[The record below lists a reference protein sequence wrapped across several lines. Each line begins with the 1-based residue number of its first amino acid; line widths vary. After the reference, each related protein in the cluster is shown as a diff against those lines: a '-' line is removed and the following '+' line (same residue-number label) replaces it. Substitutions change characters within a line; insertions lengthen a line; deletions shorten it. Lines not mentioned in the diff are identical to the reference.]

1 MNEPKNFF
9 KSRPWKVTLVTLAI
23 TIPIFVLSTFNDLFL
38 ILVLSFAATFV
49 LRPVVD
55 YLENLGIKRTLAIIG
70 LYIVLGSVL
79 VVGGILMYPIL
90 VSQVLNIA
98 DSFSGEKLSAML
110 NKLSV
115 QVSQQIP
122 FLKTDVV
129 LKELNSFVLNIGTY
143 AGQTLANVAGML
155 TTLLLVPFI
164 TFFFLNDY
172 YTMQKSFIQNVPNKY
187 FEMALNV
194 IHKLE
199 EQLTKYI
206 QGTVTE
212 SLVVALLYA
221 ISYAIMGI
229 NYATVLG
236 LIGGIMNI
244 IPFAGP
250 FIGAVPVLL
259 VSIIQTG
266 DLQMLPWII
275 LSTVIVQQL
284 DQMFVQPAVFSRIMD
299 IHPLTMFL
307 VILAGNEILGVMG
320 MILAVPIY
328 TVISVTAKETNWGLK
343 NYKITW

>member
-49 LRPVVD
+49 LRPLVD
-55 YLENLGIKRTLAIIG
+55 YFENLGMKRTLAIIG
-70 LYIVLGSVL
+70 LYLVFGSVL
-79 VVGGILMYPIL
+79 VVGGMLIYPIL

-110 NKLSV
+110 NKLSL

-122 FLKTDVV
+122 FLQSETV
-129 LKELNSFVLNIGTY
+129 LQELNGIVLNMGTY
-143 AGQTLANVAGML
+143 AGKALSTLAGTL

-172 YTMQKSFIQNVPNKY
+172 YKMQKSFIEIVPNKY

-212 SLVVALLYA
+212 SLLIAVLYA
-221 ISYAIMGI
+221 IAYAIMGI
-229 NYATVLG
+229 NYATALG
-236 LIGGIMNI
+236 LIGGVMNI

-259 VSIIQTG
+259 VSIMQFG

-275 LSTVIVQQL
+275 LSTVAVQQL